1 MKKRRISMLC
11 MTGALLIAL
20 SGCGAAGT
28 GAGVSAS
35 VETMADGEQSGASA
49 AGTEDA
55 KESSENTEINQQEEA
70 EQDPEGE
77 NEQGADEAVTPIH
90 ITLISSDMNRW
101 NSETYQTELEYST
114 VSVRVSEEDQGDWPE
129 LSDAL
134 AQEQK
139 SESEDGKKAIQTLS
153 DDYAQLLKSADA
165 SDFPNGISSHTK
177 GTVLRADS
185 RVVSI
190 RTDSDD
196 YLGGA
201 HGDYVTVGQN
211 YDAQTGK
218 SLALSDVLQDEK
230 RFRELLAADF
240 RVQNENILDGLTVD
254 LDSYVNSLN
263 FEDSSVAWTIDNE
276 GVNVYF
282 PLYELGPYAMGAPM
296 VRIRF
301 EEEPDVFAE
310 YYRKVSDAGY
320 VIPFTESISAD
331 VDHDGT
337 LEEISLESEA
347 NGDYDEKVILQI
359 GDRRVDVDDYAF
371 DADAY
376 LICADGS
383 WYVYVFTRHENDY
396 TQLYVVNAAD
406 GTCDQERSADLTV
419 PAEFS
424 SWWTEDNENWSS
436 TWQMAFTDPA
446 HFHLGER
453 TDLLGTGTVYRTY
466 AVDGDGYPV
475 SDEPYFFSASSY
487 ALKALKDIPC
497 QLVDQEGNVTGDGVI
512 PKGSFVH
519 VLRTDNDSICDLQ
532 EVDASLVTK
541 GGEEGW
547 YSYTLSQP
555 VLPDYSRKIYRL
567 TVDRQ
572 DYPAKI
578 NGADEDTL
586 LEGILYAG

>member
-1 MKKRRISMLC
+1 MKKRIAELC
-11 MTGALLIAL
+11 VTGAVLMAL
-20 SGCGAAGT
+20 SGCGAAGAE
-28 GAGVSAS
+28 AGVSSSA
-35 VETMADGEQSGASA
+35 ETEADGGASGTDA
-49 AGTEDA
+49 AGGEGTQV
-55 KESSENTEINQQEEA
+55 SSENA
-70 EQDPEGE
+70 ENNPKGAAERDSEGE
-77 NEQGADEAVTPIH
+77 NGQDADEAVTPLH
-90 ITLISSDMNRW
+90 ITLISKDMTRW
-101 NSETYQTELEYST
+101 NRETYQTELEYSMF
-114 VSVRVSEEDQGDWPE
+114 SVRVAEEDQTAWSE

-134 AQEQK
+134 DQEQQ
-139 SESEDGKKAIQTLS
+139 SESEDSKKAIQTLS
-153 DDYAQLLKSADA
+153 DDYAELLKSADA

-190 RTDSDD
+190 RTDSDG

-201 HGDYVTVGQN
+201 HGTYATTGRN
-211 YDAQTGK
+211 YDARTGK

-240 RVQNENILDGLTVD
+240 RAQNEDVLDGLSVD
-254 LDSYVNSLN
+254 LDSYVDSMN
-263 FEDSSVAWTIDNE
+263 FSDSSVAWTIDNE

-282 PLYELGPYAMGAPM
+282 PLYELGPYAMGAPT

-320 VIPFTESISAD
+320 VIPFTENISED
-331 VDHDGT
+331 VNHDGT
-337 LEEISLESEA
+337 LEEISLETEA
-347 NGDYDEKVILQI
+347 NGDYDEKVFLKI

-376 LICADGS
+376 LVCADGS

-406 GTCDQERSADLTV
+406 GTCDQERSADLSV

-424 SWWTEDNENWSS
+424 SWWTEDNENWSAS
-436 TWQMAFTDPA
+436 WQMAFTDPM
-446 HFHLGER
+446 HFHLSER
-453 TDLLGTGTVYRTY
+453 TDLLGTGAVYRTY
-466 AVDGDGYPV
+466 AVGGDGYPV
-475 SDEPYFFSASSY
+475 SDESYFFSASSY

-497 QLVDQEGNVTGDGVI
+497 SLVDEEGNVTGDGVI

-547 YSYTLSQP
+547 YSYTLNQP